1 MQTQPVTRL
10 TTWAAPPKVCSQRR
24 GVGLQPGIARSS
36 TQAVQSSQS
45 FGGAIMPPKFK
56 DWSQHFDNH
65 GTGQL
70 TLMTLSALSVL
81 LFRFIMIY
89 PSPTTLH
96 GSHTFMQ
103 RFMYTVYSIIIYIYK
118 RFAYCTYIH
127 ISIANCVSL
136 HQTSHFFQSHSLL
149 WLVLRPKSQA
159 SVHPKLWVLAWR
171 HRLRTW
177 FFSVMHGFC
186 SMHSMPWN
194 PASLQEI
201 HNNNIWQYHIP
212 VYSAQK
218 STKSND
224 YETSM
229 ACRNV
234 CEMQRRRQIVRCSNE
249 WVLGFWDANEM
260 PWKNIINDVKGS
272 MHVWEQ

>member
-1 MQTQPVTRL
+1 M
-10 TTWAAPPKVCSQRR
+10 
-24 GVGLQPGIARSS
+24 
-36 TQAVQSSQS
+36 
-45 FGGAIMPPKFK
+45 
-56 DWSQHFDNH
+56 H
-65 GTGQL
+65 
-70 TLMTLSALSVL
+70 
-81 LFRFIMIY
+81 IY
-89 PSPTTLH
+89 TH
-96 GSHTFMQ
+96 
-103 RFMYTVYSIIIYIYK
+103 
-118 RFAYCTYIH
+118 IH
-127 ISIANCVSL
+127 SNCVSL
-136 HQTSHFFQSHSLL
+136 HQTSHFFQSQSLL

-159 SVHPKLWVLAWR
+159 SVHPKLWVLAW
-171 HRLRTW
+171 HHCLRTW

-201 HNNNIWQYHIP
+201 NNIWQYHIP

-224 YETSM
+224 YKTSM

-260 PWKNIINDVKGS
+260 SWKNIKSMMWKDQCTYESNEQMETWLTWMNTESLKPWVNGWTNKQTNELKPNRKNEPNWNYINEMKWNEMEIKDMK
-272 MHVWEQ
+272 WNEQVNEGRDDGMNECSWFQEPGRYLLPDDIAKKKCCSLSHI